1 MSIPFLDAGT
11 ISDAIDGIE
20 DSLRRGLDP
29 EADPRRTIVDVD
41 AGQILF
47 MPSTVPGY
55 AGVKLVTI
63 APGNAERGLPRI
75 HGVYLLLDS
84 ATLSPLALLDGG
96 ALTVTRTPAV
106 SAVAVRHLAG
116 ARARRLVVFG
126 TGPQAWGHVE
136 AIRQVRPIEHVGVVG
151 RRPNAVSAFVAR
163 CHDVGLGADPAAP
176 DAVASADVICCA
188 TTARQPLFDGA
199 LVPDHATVV
208 AVGSHE
214 ADAREVDDVL
224 VGRSTVVVDA
234 RSTALR
240 EAGDIIQAIR
250 SGACTEAAL
259 NTLDELV
266 RGEVTVVARRP
277 RLFKSTGM
285 AWQDLVVAAAAYRR
299 WSS

>member
-208 AVGSHE
+208 SVGSHE
-214 ADAREVDDVL
+214 
-224 VGRSTVVVDA
+224 
-234 RSTALR
+234 
-240 EAGDIIQAIR
+240 AIR